1 MSWIHKV
8 TCLLLTLSISLA
20 SCATPP
26 RHPTHPAPPPEAEQ
40 QAPPDRGKELGKQF
54 LAEAR
59 KQYHFVKDQ
68 EVVDA
73 VNQVGR
79 RLVTAAGGDPEGFHF
94 FVVNEIEPN
103 AFAIPGGYIFVF
115 DGLLTKLDSEDELA
129 GVLAHESGHVMHNH
143 FFKNDKTVNAMTLA
157 TIAAILLSKGQAAT
171 TSIAMA
177 ANEATQLHFSR
188 ENEEE
193 ADASGML
200 YLKEAGYDPHGMLN
214 FFQKLLAYEKINGY
228 EIPAYLET
236 HPDLESRAHL
246 AELRLNRPADHVL
259 STPRKTLDWGRVET
273 IIRAKSET
281 WHEVNQLFP
290 EKPAG
295 TAPSE
300 RYHYL
305 AGLAYLTTDRVAEA
319 IPEYQAALAASPDNP
334 VYHADLAAAYLK
346 SQEVG
351 KAQAEALES
360 LKHSQPGEEIPSVYV
375 VLGMVAEHAGQLE
388 QARQQ
393 YEEALRRNPD
403 HAFAHYHLGQVYSQT
418 GKPAEAAYQTG
429 RFLRLNLQPEAAVQ
443 EFRRAKELSSKDS
456 ELAKESQEQIKQIIR
471 DGI

>member
-1 MSWIHKV
+1 MNKTAGI
-8 TCLLLTLSISLA
+8 LLSLSIVLT

-26 RHPTHPAPPPEAEQ
+26 KRSAHPAPPPEAEQ
-40 QAPPDRGKELGKQF
+40 QAPPDQGKELGKKF
-54 LAEAR
+54 LGEAR
-59 KQYHFVKDQ
+59 KQYRFVKDQ

-73 VNQVGR
+73 VNQIGR
-79 RLVTAAGGDPEGFHF
+79 RLVTAAGGDPEAFHF
-94 FVVNEIEPN
+94 FVVSEIEPN

-143 FFKNDKTVNAMTLA
+143 FFKNDNTLNALTLA
-157 TIAAILLSKGQAAT
+157 TMAAILLSKGQAAT

-177 ANEATQLHFSR
+177 ANEAAQLHFSR

-193 ADASGML
+193 ADASGMK
-200 YLKEAGYDPHGMLN
+200 YLKDAGYDPKGMLN
-214 FFQKLLAYEKINGY
+214 FFQSLLAYEKINGY

-236 HPDLESRAHL
+236 HPALEERAHL
-246 AELRLNRPADHVL
+246 AELRLNRPTDHL
-259 STPRKTLDWGRVET
+259 LPAPRKTLDWGRVET
-273 IIRAKSET
+273 IIRAKSQT
-281 WHEVNQLFP
+281 WHEVAQLFP

-295 TAPSE
+295 TVPIE

-319 IPEYQAALAASPDNP
+319 ITEYQAALAASPDNP
-334 VYHADLAAAYLK
+334 VYYADLAAAYLK
-346 SQEVG
+346 SQNVD
-351 KAQAEALES
+351 KAKAEASES
-360 LKHSQPGEEIPSVYV
+360 LRRSKPGEELPSAYV
-375 VLGMVAEHAGQLE
+375 VLGMVEENAGRLE
-388 QARQQ
+388 QARQA

-429 RFLRLNLQPEAAVQ
+429 RFLRLNLQPEAALQ
-443 EFRRAKELSSKDS
+443 EFRRARELSTDNS
-456 ELAKESQEQIKQIIR
+456 ELAQEIREQIKQIVR

>member
-1 MSWIHKV
+1 MSWIPKT
-8 TCLLLTLSISLA
+8 TCFLLSLSIVLT

-26 RHPTHPAPPPEAEQ
+26 TRPTHSKPPPETEQ
-40 QAPPDRGKELGKQF
+40 QAPPDQGKELGKQF

-79 RLVTAAGGDPEGFHF
+79 RIVTAAGGDPEGFHF
-94 FVVNEIEPN
+94 FVVSEIEPN

-129 GVLAHESGHVMHNH
+129 GVLAHETGHVMHNH
-143 FFKNDKTVNAMTLA
+143 FFKNDNTVNAMTLA

-177 ANEATQLHFSR
+177 ANETAQLHFSR

-200 YLKEAGYDPHGMLN
+200 YLKEAGYDPKGMLN
-214 FFQKLLAYEKINGY
+214 FFQALLAYEKINGY

-236 HPDLESRAHL
+236 HPALEDRAHL
-246 AELRLNRPADHVL
+246 AELRLARPVDHTL
-259 STPRKTLDWGRVET
+259 PTPPKVMDWGRVET
-273 IIRAKSET
+273 IIRAKSQT
-281 WHEVNQLFP
+281 WHDVAQLFP
-290 EKPAG
+290 ERPPG
-295 TAPSE
+295 TAPDE

-319 IPEYQAALAASPDNP
+319 ITEYQAALAVSPTNP

-346 SQEVG
+346 SQNVD
-351 KAQAEALES
+351 KAKAEASES
-360 LKHSQPGEEIPSVYV
+360 LRRSKPGEELPSAYV
-375 VLGMVAEHAGQLE
+375 VLGMVEEHAGHLE
-388 QARQQ
+388 QARKE
-393 YEEALRRNPD
+393 YEEALRRDPD
-403 HAFAHYHLGQVYSQT
+403 HAIAHYHLGQIYSQT
-418 GKPAEAAYQTG
+418 GKPAEASYQTG
-429 RFLRLNLQPEAAVQ
+429 RFLRLNLQPEAALQ

-456 ELAKESQEQIKQIIR
+456 ELAKEIQEQIKQIVR